1 MKNKFTVVA
10 VTLLVTACNA
20 TQVSKVEVIEPS
32 HPKNI
37 IMIVG
42 DGMGPAYTSAYRYFN
57 DDPNTA
63 EIEDTVFDRTLVG
76 MSSTYPA
83 PVSGYVT
90 DSAAGATA
98 LSAGVKTYNGAI
110 GVDVNKQPVETVLER
125 AKSLGKKTGVVVTS
139 QINHATPASFMAHN
153 VERGNYNEIADSYI
167 ENYTNYD
174 FVLGGGWKFFIREDR
189 NLVTEFQDLGF
200 QYIDEYAGLATLQKD
215 KPVIGLFD
223 EVGLPWAL
231 DDSDPS
237 RLKTMTK
244 AAIKHIENEQGFF
257 MLIEASQVDW
267 GGHSNDIAAAMG
279 EMRDLAMTLE
289 YLEEYVANHPDTLV
303 VLTADHSTGGFT
315 LGSDGKYSWLPE
327 VLRNMQHSPSKI
339 AEKLVDAEITQ
350 EYADELFSFTLT
362 AEELEQLKEAKAPS
376 QEKQQLDSKGN
387 PYADTS
393 ANIQKK
399 ALYTAAKHIVDK
411 RTITG
416 WTTGAHT
423 AIDVPVFA
431 FGSQSERFNGLNT
444 NTNIA
449 NTVFS
454 LLGDKSK

>member
-10 VTLLVTACNA
+10 VTWLVTACNA
-20 TQVSKVEVIEPS
+20 MQVSKIEVIEPS
-32 HPKNI
+32 LPKNI

-57 DDPNTA
+57 DDPSTA
-63 EIEDTVFDRTLVG
+63 EIEDTIFDRTLVG

-83 PVSGYVT
+83 HVSGYVT

-110 GVDVNKQPVETVLER
+110 GVGVNKQPVETVLER
-125 AKSLGKKTGVVVTS
+125 AKSLGKKTAVVVTS

-153 VERGNYNEIADSYI
+153 IDRNNYNEIADSYI
-167 ENYTNYD
+167 ENYANYD

-189 NLVTEFQDLGF
+189 NLITEFQDLGF
-200 QYIDEYAGLATLQKD
+200 QYIDEYAGLTTLQKD
-215 KPVIGLFD
+215 KPVIGLFG

-244 AAIKHIENEQGFF
+244 AAIEHIENEQGFF

-279 EMRDLAMTLE
+279 EMHDLAMTLE
-289 YLEEYVANHPDTLV
+289 YLEQYVDMHPDTLV
-303 VLTADHSTGGFT
+303 VLTADHSTGGLT
-315 LGSDGKYSWLPE
+315 LGTDGQYSWLPE
-327 VLRNMQHSPSKI
+327 VLRTMQHSPNKI
-339 AEKLVDAEITQ
+339 AEKLADTEITQ
-350 EYADELFSFTLT
+350 EYADELFSFILT
-362 AEELEQLKEAKAPS
+362 AEELGQLKEAKESS
-376 QEKQQLDSKGN
+376 QEKRQLDLKNN
-387 PYADTS
+387 PYVDKT

-399 ALYTAAKHIVDK
+399 ALYAASKHILNK
-411 RTITG
+411 RTLTG

-431 FGSQSERFNGLNT
+431 FGSQSDAFNGLNT
-444 NTNIA
+444 NTKIA
-449 NTVFS
+449 NRVFS
-454 LLGDKSK
+454 LLGEK

>member
-1 MKNKFTVVA
+1 MKSKLTVIA
-10 VTLLVTACNA
+10 VTLLVSACNS
-20 TQVSKVEVIEPS
+20 TKISKVEVVEPS

-57 DDPNTA
+57 DDPNTS

-83 PVSGYVT
+83 KVSGVVT

-153 VERGNYNEIADSYI
+153 VKRSNYNEIADSYV
-167 ENYTNYD
+167 ENHAKYD
-174 FVLGGGWKFFIREDR
+174 FVLGGGWKFFLREDR
-189 NLVTEFQDLGF
+189 NLITEFQDLGF

-215 KPVIGLFD
+215 KPVIGLFGD
-223 EVGLPWAL
+223 VGLPWAL

-244 AAIKHIENEQGFF
+244 AAIEHIENEQGFF

-267 GGHSNDIAAAMG
+267 AGHSNDIAAAMG
-279 EMRDLAMTLE
+279 EMQDLAMTLE
-289 YLEEYVANHPDTLV
+289 YLEQYVATHPDTLV

-315 LGSDGKYSWLPE
+315 LGADGQYSWFPE
-327 VLRNMQHSPSKI
+327 VLKTIQHSPSKI
-339 AEKLVDAEITQ
+339 AEKLVDTEITQ
-350 EYADELFSFTLT
+350 QYVDELFGFTLT
-362 AEELEQLKEAKAPS
+362 EAELAQLEEAKEPTK
-376 QEKQQLDSKGN
+376 EKQQLDSKGN
-387 PYADTS
+387 PYADSS

-399 ALYTAAKHIVDK
+399 ALYAAAKHIVDK

-423 AIDVPVFA
+423 AVDVPVFA
-431 FGSQSERFNGLNT
+431 FGSQSDIFNGLIT
-444 NTNIA
+444 NTEIA
-449 NTVFS
+449 NKVFS
-454 LLGDKSK
+454 LLGEK